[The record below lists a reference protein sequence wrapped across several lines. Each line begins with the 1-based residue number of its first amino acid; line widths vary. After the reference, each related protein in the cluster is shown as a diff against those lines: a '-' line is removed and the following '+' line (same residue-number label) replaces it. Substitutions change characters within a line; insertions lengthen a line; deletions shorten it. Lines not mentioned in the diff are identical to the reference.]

1 MCLENEQRFVLT
13 KFLFARNFF
22 LTEADVFVLNFL
34 CHHLRFRRDNVSNR
48 GILLAQSSCPPRYYE
63 INDKE
68 VAMGAEET
76 KHDLWLKRINTWIA
90 ILGGSVASIAGTYN
104 FFPSFFPPAP
114 GHIAAVVR
122 EEGGTPVARAHVEI
136 LSPENVL
143 LAASETDRNGRFIR
157 KDLEAGS
164 YIVKV
169 SRAAFEPQ
177 TAKVSIASKKTTDL
191 DLVLRSRS
199 RAQAANTRF
208 DSRPAES
215 SPQPKAISQPEG
227 SAIRSALEETGAAWI
242 KNLSNAGR

>member
-1 MCLENEQRFVLT
+1 
-13 KFLFARNFF
+13 
-22 LTEADVFVLNFL
+22 
-34 CHHLRFRRDNVSNR
+34 
-48 GILLAQSSCPPRYYE
+48 LLAQSSCPPGYCE
-63 INDKE
+63 INYKE
-68 VAMGAEET
+68 VAMAAEET

-104 FFPSFFPPAP
+104 LPSFFSPAP
-114 GHIAAVVR
+114 GHIAAVIR
-122 EEGGTPVARAHVEI
+122 EQGGTPVPRAHVE
-136 LSPENVL
+136 LLTSENVL

-169 SRAAFEPQ
+169 SRPAFEPQ

-191 DLVLRSRS
+191 DLVLRSRP
-199 RAQAANTRF
+199 RAQIPNSPQAN
-208 DSRPAES
+208 
-215 SPQPKAISQPEG
+215 SPQPRAISQPEG